1 MAPVPETLSPAVDGV
16 VPIALPTLQVSGVF
30 IAKAQLLTVLQ
41 LFLPQLADIE
51 LVPGDRFLLHLGAAP
66 EIGPTTPERRVP

>member
-1 MAPVPETLSPAVDGV
+1 MAADFSPTLPADGLPDSPT
-16 VPIALPTLQVSGVF
+16 PPSLQVSGVF
-30 IAKAQLLTVLQ
+30 VTKAQLLAALQ

-66 EIGPTTPERRVP
+66 DIVPTPLERLVP